1 MLMLFLVGGLLVLGI
16 GLWLANK
23 TRDLI
28 RRGAH
33 TQGRYV
39 DAQWQ
44 SSGSGGESSQY
55 GQIEFQTAQGQ
66 IVRFSSRLG
75 TLSQSQNI
83 GKTVPVL
90 YDPAAPDEAVV
101 NSFVE
106 LWMPAII
113 FGGVGAGWV
122 VAAAI
127 ALLLT

>member
-1 MLMLFLVGGLLVLGI
+1 MLIVFLVGGFFVLGI
-16 GLWLANK
+16 GLWLTAR
-23 TRDLI
+23 TRNLI

-33 TQGRYV
+33 TQGRYI
-39 DAQWQ
+39 DAEWR
-44 SSGSGGESSQY
+44 GTTGGDASEY

-66 IVRFSSRLG
+66 IIRFSSRLG

-83 GKTVPVL
+83 GKIVPVL
-90 YDPAAPDEAVV
+90 YDPALPDEAVV

-113 FGGVGAGWV
+113 FSGIGVGWI

-127 ALLLT
+127 ALIVT

>member
-1 MLMLFLVGGLLVLGI
+1 MILILFLVGGFLVLGI
-16 GLWLANK
+16 GLWLAAK
-23 TRDLI
+23 TRNLI

-33 TQGRYV
+33 TQGRYI
-39 DAQWQ
+39 DAQWR
-44 SSGSGGESSQY
+44 GSVGGDASQY

-66 IVRFSSRLG
+66 IIRFSSRLG

-83 GKTVPVL
+83 GKIVPVL

-113 FGGVGAGWV
+113 FGGIGAGWI
-122 VAAAI
+122 VAATI
-127 ALLLT
+127 ALIIT